1 MRLDTVTHTPEDNTR
16 LILQHLIERGFV
28 RAQTTVVANG
38 THATSGG

>member
-1 MRLDTVTHTPEDNTR
+1 VAHTPEDNAR

-38 THATSGG
+38 THATPGGSHTG